1 MFSITKV
8 GDEVSSREV
17 REFIADLLSDVEKL
31 PHISSRGTENAIY
44 DDGLADPIHSGST
57 CFVIENSSV
66 WMLGNDDVWRE
77 I

>member
-8 GDEVSSREV
+8 GNEVSSREV

-31 PHISSRGTENAIY
+31 PHIDTRGTQNAIH
-44 DDGLADPIHSGST
+44 DDGLDDPVHAGST